1 MLHSQEKL
9 TPEQKQMARRRRILQ
24 GRAAQGICILAAFAA
39 ISLFAAGWLLLRQDR
54 TFSDSENRM
63 LAQKPAPTLAS
74 LADGSFAG
82 GIERWYADQF
92 PGRDL
97 WITADLTF
105 QRALGV
111 REMNGVYLGA
121 DGYLLEAPAQEDA
134 AQLGQTEAAI
144 CAFAAQHPDIRLT
157 AAIVPNAWGV
167 LSEKL
172 PAGAPVEDQKALID
186 AIDQAMPDVRTANLT
201 EALRSRCSE
210 PLYYR
215 TDHHWTSLGAYYAYQ
230 QLCDALGL
238 TPFDTAAHT
247 ALTADRFYRT
257 DHHWTSL
264 AARYAFETL
273 SAQLDLQPVRSYT
286 VYPVSDSFEGT
297 LAAKTGSHAALDT
310 IEIYVP
316 DTDVQYAVTYA
327 DTQTTICSLYDRAKL
342 AEKNQYEV
350 FFGGNHA
357 RVDIQTT
364 ADTGRTL
371 LLLKDSYANCFVQF
385 LTPYYDRILMIDP
398 RYFYDD
404 LGALLRRERVTD
416 ALILYNYNTFVQDHA
431 LSVVLQSALFD
442 ECE

>member
-201 EALRSRCSE
+201 EALRSRRSE
-210 PLYYR
+210 PLY
-215 TDHHWTSLGAYYAYQ
+215 
-230 QLCDALGL
+230 
-238 TPFDTAAHT
+238 
-247 ALTADRFYRT
+247 YRT

-286 VYPVSDSFEGT
+286 VYPVSDSF
-297 LAAKTGSHAALDT
+297 
-310 IEIYVP
+310 EIYVP

-442 ECE
+442 EGE